1 MSELLSFIVPIIA
14 IVFWLF
20 GLSKSKDE
28 QQSPQRP
35 QRPQRT
41 DQQTT
46 SNTQH
51 PRTETTAQSVPN
63 HQGMETNIDSGQET
77 FAQQKKEQMEELNK
91 KIHRSEKIRDKNQ
104 DQELGKHD
112 AIKNGPTQKAYR
124 KDNEKEI
131 SLSIEKN
138 LTSKGIAQGIIMSE
152 VLGPPRAY
160 QKRKYYR
167 NDR

>member
-1 MSELLSFIVPIIA
+1 MDELLSFIVPIIA

-28 QQSPQRP
+28 QQNQQRE

-41 DQQTT
+41 TQQTT
-46 SNTQH
+46 NHNQQ
-51 PRTETTAQSVPN
+51 PKTETVPDFRT
-63 HQGMETNIDSGQET
+63 MDTNVGSGEET
-77 FAQQKKEQMEELNK
+77 FAQQKEGQMEKLKE
-91 KIHRSEKIRDKNQ
+91 KINRAENIRDKTRNEQ
-104 DQELGKHD
+104 LGKHD
-112 AIKNGPTQKAYR
+112 AIKDGPTPKAYR
-124 KDNEKEI
+124 KENENEI
-131 SLSIEKN
+131 SLSIGKN

-167 NDR
+167 N